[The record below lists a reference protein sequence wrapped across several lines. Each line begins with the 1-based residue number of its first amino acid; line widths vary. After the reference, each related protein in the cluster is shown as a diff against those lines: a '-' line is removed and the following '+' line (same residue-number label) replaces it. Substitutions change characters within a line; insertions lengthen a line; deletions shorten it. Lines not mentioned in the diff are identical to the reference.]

1 MNSVGRTVVGVLG
14 LWHGLAAL
22 QNAFDILAEAAGMRF
37 LRPMASKNLA
47 YVVEVL
53 EPLHAPKAVP
63 AMLLGG
69 ASLIEAAAA
78 VSFLGAVVDD
88 KDADAGFALS
98 LALFGAFFLIDDAL
112 DDYDSGAKH
121 RSIFT
126 FVAAAYAATKAA
138 SR

>member
-22 QNAFDILAEAAGMRF
+22 QNAFDILAEAAGVRF

-47 YVVEVL
+47 YIVEVL
-53 EPLHAPKAVP
+53 EPLHAPKGVP

-78 VSFLGAVVDD
+78 VSFLGAVVED

-112 DDYDSGAKH
+112 DDYDLGAKH
-121 RSIFT
+121 RGIFT